1 MWACFALY
9 LVSFSWF
16 VPFSLFQ
23 RSIETNEG
31 EKQVSERK
39 RGKAGWGQNWQKRR
53 REENKR
59 MLRRVCRQRDDTRR
73 SERKRKR
80 CVVLDHT
87 TEQMATPQREDYNR
101 DITTL
106 RLKSPLEDT
115 RTGAHT
121 HIYGGSVAKGKVFLF
136 NIGIWEKPKHT
147 SFFVISQEHELRSLF
162 TKQSSRHYK
171 IMHVVVL

>member
-1 MWACFALY
+1 MRGKNK
-9 LVSFSWF
+9 S
-16 VPFSLFQ
+16 
-23 RSIETNEG
+23 RREKE
-31 EKQVSERK
+31 EKQAE
-39 RGKAGWGQNWQKRR
+39 GKIDKKKR

-101 DITTL
+101 DITTA

-121 HIYGGSVAKGKVFLF
+121 HIY
-136 NIGIWEKPKHT
+136 
-147 SFFVISQEHELRSLF
+147 
-162 TKQSSRHYK
+162 
-171 IMHVVVL
+171 